1 MEARVLFRWPGRGV
15 GRYGAT
21 VRNRGSSG
29 KPVGNPF
36 DAKAAR
42 GSEVLYLEAKGTV
55 TDGQRVIV
63 TRGEVNWA
71 QQDPGE
77 CVLGILSGIAIRSDG
92 SVDHDSGTLH
102 RYTWNPD
109 NDDLDPLAYDYY
121 PPDEAQIE

>member
-1 MEARVLFRWPGRGV
+1 VPSCSRILRLRNHKFPLQDRHF
-15 GRYGAT
+15 GAS
-21 VRNRGSSG
+21 RPECPYIRRERSG
-29 KPVGNPF
+29 
-36 DAKAAR
+36 
-42 GSEVLYLEAKGTV
+42 LEAKGTV

-92 SVDHDSGTLH
+92 SVDPDSGTLH

>member
-1 MEARVLFRWPGRGV
+1 
-15 GRYGAT
+15 
-21 VRNRGSSG
+21 
-29 KPVGNPF
+29 
-36 DAKAAR
+36 
-42 GSEVLYLEAKGTV
+42 VLYLEAKGTV

-92 SVDHDSGTLH
+92 SVDPDSGTLH